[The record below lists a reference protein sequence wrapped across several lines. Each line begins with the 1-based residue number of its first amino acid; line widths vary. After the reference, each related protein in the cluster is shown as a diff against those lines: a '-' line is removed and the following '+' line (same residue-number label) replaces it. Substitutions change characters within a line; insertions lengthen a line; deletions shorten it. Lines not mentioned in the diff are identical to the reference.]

1 MKISDTEFKSYLAKA
16 FSENGISSY
25 LNKEICEKF
34 LLLTKFLLSEN
45 EKYNLTAITDEKK
58 IIVNHYADCVLLAD
72 YLKRGSVIDVG
83 CGAGFPTLPMAIV
96 NPNLSI
102 LAVDSTQKRVSYV
115 EAAANMLSLSNV
127 KCACMRAEDG
137 AREGSLRESFDFAT
151 ARAVAELRILSELCL
166 PFVKIGG
173 RMVAMKGKN
182 AEFEL
187 KSSKKAIS
195 MLGGA
200 DATLKEIRLI
210 GEGEDFSHPLIEI
223 KKKAKTPAA
232 YPRPY
237 AKISKSPL

>member
-1 MKISDTEFKSYLAKA
+1 M
-16 FSENGISSY
+16 
-25 LNKEICEKF
+25 
-34 LLLTKFLLSEN
+34 
-45 EKYNLTAITDEKK
+45 
-58 IIVNHYADCVLLAD
+58 
-72 YLKRGSVIDVG
+72 
-83 CGAGFPTLPMAIV
+83 
-96 NPNLSI
+96 
-102 LAVDSTQKRVSYV
+102 RV
-115 EAAANMLSLSNV
+115 
-127 KCACMRAEDG
+127 
-137 AREGSLRESFDFAT
+137 
-151 ARAVAELRILSELCL
+151 LSELAL
-166 PFVKIGG
+166 PFVKVGG
-173 RMVAMKGKN
+173 QFVALKGKN